1 MSLERR
7 GIPTATFV
15 THAFAAYAKGLCRMQ
30 SLAALPVVVIPH
42 PIASR
47 PVSELREKVQAVYAQ
62 VRGALLGE
70 GSVVSDHSRS
80 PWETP

>member
-1 MSLERR
+1 MNLERR

-30 SLAALPVVVIPH
+30 SLAALPIIVIGH

-47 PVSELREKVQAVYAQ
+47 PVAELRAKVRAVYSEMRA
-62 VRGALLGE
+62 ALTAE
-70 GSVVSDHSRS
+70 Q
-80 PWETP
+80 